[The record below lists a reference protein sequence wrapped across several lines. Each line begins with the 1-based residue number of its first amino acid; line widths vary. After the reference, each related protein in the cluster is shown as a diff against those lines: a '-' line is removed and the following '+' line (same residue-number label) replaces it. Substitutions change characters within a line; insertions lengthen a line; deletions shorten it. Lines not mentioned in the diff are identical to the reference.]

1 MRVLVA
7 GSGAVGAST
16 AWNLAR
22 RGVDTLL
29 VERRDDVCAGAS
41 RRAFGGVRQQF
52 DDDAEIALARASLA
66 FFTALP
72 DGLFDPVGYLYL
84 ATDDAS
90 ETSLRDRY
98 ETQRRLGV
106 VCVWLDR
113 EGVSKAAPGI
123 RVDDVRGG
131 LFGPEDGLADPEA
144 VTRHMIRRFV
154 DAGGRVAVGTSIED
168 VASPGDRIVVACGSE
183 TPEVLGN
190 LSRRG
195 FLARREAPPIRPLVR
210 SLAETG
216 PVAADPRL
224 PLVIEACDGFHFR
237 TRGDALRLAMA
248 DSPPRWAGTCDP
260 APAPPD
266 DFGRIPLERLMRRFP
281 AARTTSLVRRWAGLY
296 DVTPDARPIID
307 RLADDVWVAAGFSGH
322 GFMTSPAVGAHLADW
337 VAEGTRPSVFD
348 GFVADR
354 WNGAPPNT
362 WPTLL

>member
-22 RGVDTLL
+22 RGVETVL
-29 VERRDDVCAGAS
+29 VERRDDLCAGAS

-52 DDDAEIALARASLA
+52 DDDAEIALARASLD
-66 FFTALP
+66 FFTSLP
-72 DGLFDPVGYLYL
+72 DGLFAPVGYLYL
-84 ATDDAS
+84 ATDAAT
-90 ETSLRDRY
+90 ETRLRERH
-98 ETQRRLGV
+98 EKQRRLGV
-106 VCVWLDR
+106 ACVWLDR

-123 RVDDVRGG
+123 RVDDVHGG

-144 VTRHMIRRFV
+144 VTRLMIRRFV
-154 DAGGRVAVGTSIED
+154 DAGGRVVVGTSIED
-168 VASPGDRIVVACGSE
+168 VASPGDAIVVACGSE
-183 TPEVLGN
+183 TPEVLER
-190 LSRRG
+190 LSARG
-195 FLARREAPPIRPLVR
+195 FLARDASPPIRPLVR

-224 PLVIEACDGFHFR
+224 PLVIEAFDGFHFR

-248 DSPPRWAGTCDP
+248 DTPPRWANSCDP

-266 DFGRIPLERLMRRFP
+266 EFGRIPLERLRGRFP
-281 AARTTSLVRRWAGLY
+281 AAKDTTIVRRWAGLY

-307 RLADDVWVAAGFSGH
+307 RVANDVWIAAGFSGH

-337 VAEGTRPSVFD
+337 VADGARPSVFA
-348 GFVADR
+348 GFAADR
-354 WNGAPPNT
+354 WNGDPPNA